1 MKGILL
7 MMYHS
12 NRELSPRMQESFKS
26 LGSFLAYKYSVD
38 SKNFGDFDFTFKI
51 EPLSEFNIIREKNT
65 LRMII
70 SDKNNNFTT
79 MLSWEEKPLFHLESG
94 MKTFINLSCFSFT
107 LLLELEAQ
115 EMKNECNDRM
125 N

>member
-1 MKGILL
+1 

-12 NRELSPRMQESFKS
+12 NPELSPRMQESFKS
-26 LGSFLAYKYSVD
+26 LGSFLAYKYSID

-51 EPLSEFNIIREKNT
+51 EPLSEFNIIRKKNI

-70 SDKNNNFTT
+70 KDKNNNFTT
-79 MLSWEEKPLFHLESG
+79 MLSWKENPLFYLENG
-94 MKTFINLSCFSFT
+94 MKTFINLSAFSFT

-115 EMKNECNDRM
+115 EMNNEFKDRI